1 MNKHFLSL
9 VLALSMGASSLVA
22 VESSVQNKG
31 LSKADSALLFG
42 ANAQNVDVALLS
54 DKEMKET
61 KGEGVLLATF
71 LGSAAN
77 AAGAAAGAAAVWWVG
92 HKLKWW

>member
-42 ANAQNVDVALLS
+42 ANA
-54 DKEMKET
+54 
-61 KGEGVLLATF
+61 
-71 LGSAAN
+71 
-77 AAGAAAGAAAVWWVG
+77 
-92 HKLKWW
+92 